1 MTTEKSTLAVIVDW
15 LTTVDHKKIGIM
27 YLVLNVVFFVMAGVL
42 ALLLRTQ
49 LAWSNLKLVDPNR
62 YNELFTMHGTAMIFL
77 VIVPIWAGFANYIL
91 PLQIGARDMAFPRLN
106 AFSFWLL
113 LFSGV
118 VMFSSYFFDA
128 VPNAGWTAY
137 PPLTGPTYTPGPNT
151 DFWILGLHL
160 GGLSSLF
167 GAINFI
173 VTTLN
178 LRAPGM
184 KLLQVPMFTWSM
196 LITSSMVLFA
206 TPMLTVAITLLLA
219 DRHFGT
225 HFFQAAQGGD
235 PLLWQNLFWFYSH
248 PAVYIMIL
256 PAMGAISEVLQTF
269 SRKPLFGYTFIAFS
283 SVFIAILGFLVW
295 AHHMFQVGSSL
306 GINAFFA
313 GMTMIIAV
321 PTGIKI
327 FNWIATMYGGALRL
341 TSAMLFAIG
350 MITMFIIGG
359 LSGVMLGSVPVNWQV
374 HQTYFVVAHLH
385 YVLFGGSVFG
395 IFSAFYYW
403 LPKMT
408 GWMMGERLGK
418 IHFWIM
424 LIGFNLTFFPQHI
437 LGLLGMPRPLRAE
450 LDTLAVGGYRKAV
463 FERGLVFH
471 ETVFEYEPLRRMA
484 FSIRANPDE
493 IPPMAMD
500 EHVVIGGEYFDVLE
514 GRYELE
520 PLGPGRCRLHLTSR
534 FVVSTSF
541 NLYAG
546 LWARWIMSDIQENIL
561 QVIRRRSE
569 MR

>member
-1 MTTEKSTLAVIVDW
+1 MATVSRPITTEKSTLAVIVDW
-15 LTTVDHKKIGIM
+15 LTTVDHKKIGMM

-118 VMFSSYFFDA
+118 VMFSSYFFNS

-256 PAMGAISEVLQTF
+256 PAMGAVSEVLQTF
-269 SRKPLFGYTFIAFS
+269 SRKPLFGFRFIAFS
-283 SVFIAILGFLVW
+283 SVFIAVLGFLVW

-306 GINAFFA
+306 AINAFFA

-341 TSAMLFAIG
+341 TSAMLFSIG

-408 GWMMGERLGK
+408 GWLMDERLGK

-437 LGLLGMPRPLRAE
+437 LGLLGMPRRYYTYAAGQGWEIWNLMS
-450 LDTLAVGGYRKAV
+450 TVGAYLIALSV
-463 FERGLVFH
+463 LVFIIN
-471 ETVFEYEPLRRMA
+471 FFLSARRA
-484 FSIRANPDE
+484 KVAGPNPWE
-493 IPPMAMD
+493 AAT
-500 EHVVIGGEYFDVLE
+500 LE
-514 GRYELE
+514 W
-520 PLGPGRCRLHLTSR
+520 
-534 FVVSTSF
+534 STSSPPPDYNF
-541 NLYAG
+541 AKIPTVTRMNPLWPEHPEAG
-546 LWARWIMSDIQENIL
+546 H
-561 QVIRRRSE
+561 
-569 MR
+569 

>member
-1 MTTEKSTLAVIVDW
+1 MATVTRPITTEKSTLAVIVDW
-15 LTTVDHKKIGIM
+15 LTTVDHKKIGQM
-27 YLVLNVVFFVMAGVL
+27 YLVLNMLFFVLAGVM
-42 ALLLRTQ
+42 ALLIRTQ
-49 LAWSNLKLVDPNR
+49 LAWSNLKLIDPNR
-62 YNELFTMHGTAMIFL
+62 YNELFTMHGTSMIFL

-113 LFSGV
+113 LFSGLT
-118 VMFSSYFFDA
+118 MFTSYLFGA
-128 VPNAGWTAY
+128 VPNGGWTAY
-137 PPLTGPTYTPGPNT
+137 PPLTGPQYTPGPNI

-178 LRAPGM
+178 LRAPGL
-184 KLLQVPMFTWSM
+184 KLLDVPMFTWSM
-196 LITSSMVLFA
+196 FITSTMVLFS

-225 HFFQAAQGGD
+225 HFFQASQGGD

-269 SRKPLFGYTFIAFS
+269 SRKPLFGFRFIAFS
-283 SVFIAILGFLVW
+283 SVFIAVLGFLVW

-306 GINAFFA
+306 AVNAFFS

-321 PTGIKI
+321 PTGVKI

-350 MITMFIIGG
+350 FVTMFIIGG

-374 HQTYFVVAHLH
+374 HQTYFVVAHIH
-385 YVLFGGSVFG
+385 YVLYGGSVFG

-403 LPKMT
+403 IPKMT
-408 GWMMGERLGK
+408 GWMMDERLGK
-418 IHFWIM
+418 LHFWLM
-424 LIGFNLTFFPQHI
+424 LFGFNLTFFPQHI
-437 LGLLGMPRPLRAE
+437 VGLLGMPRRYYTYAAGQGWEIYNLMSTIGAF
-450 LDTLAVGGYRKAV
+450 LIALSV
-463 FERGLVFH
+463 LVFIINFFVSARAAKKAGPNPW
-471 ETVFEYEPLRRMA
+471 EAPTLEWATSSPPPDYNFAKIPTLTRMNPLW
-484 FSIRANPDE
+484 
-493 IPPMAMD
+493 D
-500 EHVVIGGEYFDVLE
+500 EHPD
-514 GRYELE
+514 
-520 PLGPGRCRLHLTSR
+520 
-534 FVVSTSF
+534 
-541 NLYAG
+541 AG
-546 LWARWIMSDIQENIL
+546 H
-561 QVIRRRSE
+561 
-569 MR
+569 

>member
-1 MTTEKSTLAVIVDW
+1 MATVTRPLTAEKSTLAVIIDW

-27 YLVLNVVFFVMAGVL
+27 YLVLNMFFFVLAGVM
-42 ALLLRTQ
+42 ALLIRTQ
-49 LAWSNLKLVDPNR
+49 LAWSNLKLIDPDR
-62 YNELFTMHGTAMIFL
+62 YNELFTMHGTSMIFL

-113 LFSGV
+113 FFGGL
-118 VMFSSYFFDA
+118 VMYSSYLFDS
-128 VPNAGWTAY
+128 VPNGGWTAY
-137 PPLTGPTYTPGPNT
+137 PPLTGPQYTPGPNI

-160 GGLSSLF
+160 VGLSSLF

-184 KLLQVPMFTWSM
+184 KLLEVPMFTWSM
-196 LITSSMVLFA
+196 FVTSAMVLFS

-225 HFFQAAQGGD
+225 HFFQASQGGD

-256 PAMGAISEVLQTF
+256 PGMGAISEVLQTF
-269 SRKPLFGYTFIAFS
+269 SRKPLFGYRFIAFS
-283 SVFIAILGFLVW
+283 SVFIAVLGFLVW

-306 GINAFFA
+306 AVNAFFA

-350 MITMFIIGG
+350 FVTMFIIGG

-374 HQTYFVVAHLH
+374 HQTYFVVAHIH
-385 YVLFGGSVFG
+385 YVLYGGSVFA
-395 IFSAFYYW
+395 IFASFYYW
-403 LPKMT
+403 IPKMT
-408 GWMMGERLGK
+408 GWMMDEKLGK
-418 IHFWIM
+418 LHFWVM
-424 LIGFNLTFFPQHI
+424 LFGFNLAFFPQHI
-437 LGLLGMPRPLRAE
+437 VGLLGMPRRYYTYAAGQGWEIWNLMSTLGAFLIATSVLIFIINFFVSARA
-450 LDTLAVGGYRKAV
+450 AKPAG
-463 FERGLVFH
+463 
-471 ETVFEYEPLRRMA
+471 
-484 FSIRANPDE
+484 ANPWE
-493 IPPMAMD
+493 AP
-500 EHVVIGGEYFDVLE
+500 
-514 GRYELE
+514 
-520 PLGPGRCRLHLTSR
+520 T
-534 FVVSTSF
+534 
-541 NLYAG
+541 
-546 LWARWIMSDIQENIL
+546 
-561 QVIRRRSE
+561 
-569 MR
+569 

>member
-1 MTTEKSTLAVIVDW
+1 MATVSRPVTTEKSTLAVIVDW
-15 LTTVDHKKIGIM
+15 LTTVDHKKIGVM
-27 YLVLNVVFFVMAGVL
+27 YLVLNVLFFVMAGVM
-42 ALLLRTQ
+42 ALLIRTQ
-49 LAWSNLKLVDPNR
+49 LAWSNLKLIDPTR

-118 VMFSSYFFDA
+118 VMFSSYLFDS
-128 VPNAGWTAY
+128 VPNGGWTAY

-256 PAMGAISEVLQTF
+256 PAMGAVSEVLQTF
-269 SRKPLFGYTFIAFS
+269 SRKPLFGYRFIAFS

-306 GINAFFA
+306 GVNAFFA

-341 TSAMLFAIG
+341 TSAMLFSIG
-350 MITMFIIGG
+350 FITMFIIGG
-359 LSGVMLGSVPVNWQV
+359 LSGVMLGAVPVNWQV

-403 LPKMT
+403 IPKMS
-408 GWMMGERLGK
+408 GWMMNERLGK
-418 IHFWIM
+418 IHFWVM
-424 LIGFNLTFFPQHI
+424 LLGFNLTFFPQHI
-437 LGLLGMPRPLRAE
+437 VGLLGMPRRYYTYASGQGWEIWNLMSTVGAYLIALSVLIFIINFFVSARAARSAGSNPWE
-450 LDTLAVGGYRKAV
+450 AATL
-463 FERGLVFH
+463 EW
-471 ETVFEYEPLRRMA
+471 
-484 FSIRANPDE
+484 
-493 IPPMAMD
+493 
-500 EHVVIGGEYFDVLE
+500 
-514 GRYELE
+514 
-520 PLGPGRCRLHLTSR
+520 
-534 FVVSTSF
+534 STSSPPPDYNF
-541 NLYAG
+541 AKIPTVNRMNP
-546 LWARWIMSDIQENIL
+546 LWPEHPEAEH
-561 QVIRRRSE
+561 
-569 MR
+569 